1 MVLYE
6 YGAPFLLFML
16 LATSIISNKI
26 GDRVSKKID
35 KILIINLTLFFG
47 IFLVLAICY
56 LFYPSYID
64 HLEPSIATLGAVF
77 NNGGEIYPNLDSY
90 TYSGLLYG
98 PALSE
103 IQSIFQLM
111 GLNYFFL
118 TKLPGVLGFFTA
130 LVILFY
136 LIKNN
141 LARSYLLL
149 MLPFSWILFWN
160 KAEPFFLLLVALT
173 LFLSQNKNRS
183 INVFFCGVLA
193 GLAICLK
200 LHGVL
205 YILAAILICPIGQ
218 RFKNI
223 SAYIYFSI
231 GILVIVYALFAPA
244 QVSVLYFAEY
254 IKLASKHGLSRDILI
269 ENFSYLFVMSIPLI
283 IIWIKTF
290 RINGFLSFEILLL
303 FAIEGLVSIIG
314 GKIGSGIHHL
324 LPFIPIN
331 AYAIEH
337 FINKTENSHKSFM
350 QFKIAILAFSLVVIS
365 LSSIKLTRFY
375 INNYENYNGAM
386 EDFLHLSKKYPNAV
400 MGVADGTNYAYTFY
414 RPFLASHGVMQI
426 DYASYMDLN
435 ISGVTEDP
443 LINAINQ
450 CKFAYIFVPIGG
462 KPFAMINFY
471 NNDLLFS
478 NRVFSSFEK
487 YYKKIE
493 ASKYYTV
500 FNCVKDENI
509 NLKK

>member
-1 MVLYE
+1 MVDSLLYFSKIVLYE

-16 LATSIISNKI
+16 LAVSVIGNKI
-26 GDRVSKKID
+26 GDMLSKIID

-47 IFLVLAICY
+47 IFSVLAICY

-64 HLEPSIATLGAVF
+64 HLEPSIANLGAVF
-77 NNGGEIYPNLDSY
+77 NNGQEIYPNLDSY

-98 PALSE
+98 PALSQ
-103 IQSIFQLM
+103 IQSVFQLL
-111 GLNYFFL
+111 GLNYFFV

-173 LFLSQNKNRS
+173 LFLSQTKNRP

-200 LHGVL
+200 LHGAL
-205 YILAAILICPIGQ
+205 YILAAMLVSPIGKG
-218 RFKNI
+218 FKNI

-231 GILVIVYALFAPA
+231 GILTIVYALFSPT
-244 QVSVLYFAEY
+244 QVSIFYFIEY
-254 IKLASKHGLSRDILI
+254 IKLASKHGLSKDILI
-269 ENFSYLFVMSIPLI
+269 ENFSYLFVISIPLI
-283 IIWIKTF
+283 IIFIKTF
-290 RINGFLSFEILLL
+290 RSKGILSFQIILL

-331 AYAIEH
+331 AYAVEY
-337 FINKTENSHKSFM
+337 FINKTEYNHKSFL
-350 QFKIAILAFSLVVIS
+350 QFKIAILTFSLVVIS
-365 LSSIKLTRFY
+365 LSGVKLTRFY
-375 INNYENYNGAM
+375 INNYDNYSGAM

-400 MGVADGTNYAYTFY
+400 MGVGSSTNYAYTFY
-414 RPFLASHGVMQI
+414 MPFLAMHGVKQI

-443 LINAINQ
+443 LINAISQ
-450 CKFAYIFVPIGG
+450 CKFAYIFVPTGG
-462 KPFAMINFY
+462 GLSQLTIFTTISHYFQV
-471 NNDLLFS
+471 
-478 NRVFSSFEK
+478 VF
-487 YYKKIE
+487 
-493 ASKYYTV
+493 
-500 FNCVKDENI
+500 
-509 NLKK
+509 